1 MEPKGNVVLI
11 TGASGGI
18 GLACAQELAK
28 EGASVVLAARSR
40 FLLER
45 EARALADTGA
55 TAMAVEMDV
64 TDDASVIAGVAAAL
78 DRFGRIDAVVNS
90 AGNAG
95 ALGLWADAP
104 AEATRQMFDVH
115 LFGPERVARSVL
127 PSMLERKSGT
137 IVNIASTVG
146 WVPMPAAAAYSAA
159 KAAVLAFSESLRH
172 ELASSGIEVMV
183 FAPPHTQ
190 NEAGNSWKLGVQ
202 TFPTEWVA
210 REFVHNLRKGR
221 PRFLAGASNRALL
234 AMQRLSP
241 ALAAS
246 IMRGVGLR
254 ALAKSVPALPVTRGR
269 PT

>member
-1 MEPKGNVVLI
+1 MEPKGTVVLV

-18 GLACAQELAK
+18 GLACARELAK

-40 FLLER
+40 AVLDL
-45 EARALADTGA
+45 EARALADSGA
-55 TAMAVEMDV
+55 TAFAVEMDV
-64 TDDASVIAGVAAAL
+64 TSDASVAAGVTAVL
-78 DRFGRIDAVVNS
+78 DRFGRVDAVVNS

-95 ALGLWADAP
+95 ALGLWAEAP

-115 LFGPERVARSVL
+115 LFGPERIARAVL
-127 PSMLERKSGT
+127 PSMLERRSGT

-172 ELASSGIEVMV
+172 ELAPSGIEVMV
-183 FAPPHTQ
+183 FSPPHTRT
-190 NEAGNSWKLGVQ
+190 EAGNAWKLGVQ

-210 REFVHNLRKGR
+210 REFVRNLRKGR

-241 ALAAS
+241 ALAAN
-246 IMRGVGLR
+246 IMRGVGMR
-254 ALAKSVPALPVTRGR
+254 ALAKSVPALPSRERT
-269 PT
+269 T